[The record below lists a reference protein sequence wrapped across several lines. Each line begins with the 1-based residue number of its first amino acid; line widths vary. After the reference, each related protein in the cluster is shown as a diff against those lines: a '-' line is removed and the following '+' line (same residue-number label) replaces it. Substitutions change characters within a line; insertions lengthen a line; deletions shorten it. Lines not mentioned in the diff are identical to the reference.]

1 MLPLFT
7 CHEATSRDATL
18 TATAKVTAT
27 MATLATL
34 ATTAT
39 LALPPSEFN
48 QAPSVKQNLNKMPPV

>member
-18 TATAKVTAT
+18 TATAATAT
-27 MATLATL
+27 MATL

-39 LALPPSEFN
+39 LALLPSEFN

>member
-18 TATAKVTAT
+18 TATAATAT
-27 MATLATL
+27 AATL

-39 LALPPSEFN
+39 LALLPSEFN

>member
-18 TATAKVTAT
+18 TATATTTTTTAKATMAT
-27 MATLATL
+27 MATLL
-34 ATTAT
+34 
-39 LALPPSEFN
+39 LLPSEFN

>member
-18 TATAKVTAT
+18 TATATTAP
-27 MATLATL
+27 MATL

-39 LALPPSEFN
+39 LALLPSEFN

>member
-18 TATAKVTAT
+18 TATAKATAT
-27 MATLATL
+27 MATL

-39 LALPPSEFN
+39 LALLPSEFN